1 MANIDQSR
9 TTLGMTDVPRAKFHV
24 AQYRFRTSLNKL
36 ALDNQSLEAVPIA
49 SSTQF
54 CSDLDAV
61 FTRCSPENIQVSTYI
76 APHPRSLSLDMFF
89 TGLIE
94 MQRMDSA
101 KHSPIHNACGFA
113 W

>member
-1 MANIDQSR
+1 MARMDQNQSVSG
-9 TTLGMTDVPRAKFHV
+9 TTDVPRAKFHV
-24 AQYRFRTSLNKL
+24 AQYKFRTSLSKV
-36 ALDNQSLEAVPIA
+36 ATDNQSLDAVSNA

-54 CSDLDAV
+54 CRDLDSV

-76 APHPRSLSLDMFF
+76 TPSSGSVSLDMFF

-101 KHSPIHNACGFA
+101 QHSPIHDACGFA